1 MSNLATG
8 ATELMLAMQTP
19 TPKGYWGVPVLVWGA
34 PGTGKSTFIESL
46 QRDGFPVY
54 TMIASLHDPTD
65 FNGLPV
71 LHNGRMRFAPPEWV
85 YLFEEHGQGILFLDE
100 LTTAPPTVQAAL
112 LRLVLERKVGAH
124 SLPAG
129 VRIVAAANPPD
140 IAASGW
146 ELSPP
151 LANRFVHLN
160 WQLDGDTY
168 RRALEEGFAPPPA
181 LTTDPERHAAR
192 ALFWKQLVAGF
203 LKRNAGMAFT
213 QPAEDE
219 YAFATPR
226 SWDFAIALM
235 ATCDLHGYAPRP
247 GEQSPPNTQP
257 FVNLIKGAVGSGA
270 ATSFLQYLRQLR
282 IPDPE
287 AVLDGAAQVDPTL
300 REDELLVLFETM
312 SRLLQAMSADRTDE
326 ARLKSRTRRF
336 LEAAQVVAHVRKADS
351 IYTVFRRLIHG
362 DEKKEGKSKSDE
374 KPQEDKSGGW
384 LQRRLGEDEGLQPIL
399 RELGQHYEELTG
411 ILERLKPKG

>member
-1 MSNLATG
+1 
-8 ATELMLAMQTP
+8 MLALATP
-19 TPKGYWGVPVLVWGA
+19 TPKGYWGVPVLVWGM

-71 LHNGRMRFAPPEWV
+71 LHDGRMRFAPPDWV

-168 RRALEEGFAPPPA
+168 RRALEEGFQQATLLSTEPA
-181 LTTDPERHAAR
+181 RHAER
-192 ALFWKQLVAGF
+192 ELYWKQLVAGF
-203 LKRNAGMAFT
+203 LRRNPAMAFT

-219 YAFATPR
+219 YAYASPR

-257 FVNLIKGAVGSGA
+257 FVNLVKGAVGSGA
-270 ATSFLQYLRQLR
+270 ATSFLQYLRTLR

-287 AVLDGAAQVDPTL
+287 AVLDGNATVAPNL
-300 REDELLVLFETM
+300 REDELFILFNTM
-312 SRLLQAMSADRTDE
+312 ARILQAMPEDD
-326 ARLKSRTRRF
+326 ARLPSRTRRF
-336 LEAAQVVAHVRKADS
+336 LQAARTVTQARKADS
-351 IYTVFRRLIHG
+351 IYTTLRELVRA
-362 DEKKEGKSKSDE
+362 
-374 KPQEDKSGGW
+374 GW
-384 LQRRLGEDEGLQPIL
+384 LQRRLTQDAGLQPIL
-399 RELGQHYEELTG
+399 RELSTHYEELTT
-411 ILERLKPKG
+411 ILER

>member
-1 MSNLATG
+1 VSVFAEGT
-8 ATELMLAMQTP
+8 TELMLALATP
-19 TPKGYWGVPVLVWGA
+19 TPKGYWGVPVLVWGM

-71 LHNGRMRFAPPEWV
+71 LHDGRMRFAPPDWV

-168 RRALEEGFAPPPA
+168 RRALEEGFQQATLLSTEPA
-181 LTTDPERHAAR
+181 RHAER
-192 ALFWKQLVAGF
+192 ELYWKQLVAGF
-203 LKRNAGMAFT
+203 LRRNPAMAFT

-219 YAFATPR
+219 YAYASPR

-257 FVNLIKGAVGSGA
+257 FVNLVKGAVGSGA

-287 AVLDGAAQVDPTL
+287 AVLDGAARVDPNL
-300 REDELLVLFETM
+300 REDELFILFNTM
-312 SRLLQAMSADRTDE
+312 ARILQAMPEDD
-326 ARLKSRTRRF
+326 ARLPSRTRRF
-336 LEAAQVVAHVRKADS
+336 LQAARTVTQARKADS
-351 IYTVFRRLIHG
+351 IYTTLRELVRA
-362 DEKKEGKSKSDE
+362 
-374 KPQEDKSGGW
+374 GW
-384 LQRRLGEDEGLQPIL
+384 LQRRLTQDAGLQPIL
-399 RELGQHYEELTG
+399 RELSTHYEELTA
-411 ILERLKPKG
+411 ILER

>member
-1 MSNLATG
+1 MGVFAEGTTELLLALAT
-8 ATELMLAMQTP
+8 P
-19 TPKGYWGVPVLVWGA
+19 SPKGYWGIPVLVWGM

-46 QRDGFPVY
+46 QRDGFPIY

-71 LHNGRMRFAPPEWV
+71 LHDGRMRFAPPDWV

-168 RRALEEGFAPPPA
+168 RRALEEGFQQATLLSTEPA
-181 LTTDPERHAAR
+181 RHAER
-192 ALFWKQLVAGF
+192 ELYWKQLVAGF
-203 LKRNAGMAFT
+203 LRRNPAMAFT

-219 YAFATPR
+219 YAYASPR

-257 FVNLIKGAVGSGA
+257 FVNLVKGAVGSGA
-270 ATSFLQYLRQLR
+270 ATSFLQYLRTLR

-287 AVLDGAAQVDPTL
+287 AVLDGAAQVDPNL
-300 REDELLVLFETM
+300 REDELFILFNTM
-312 SRLLQAMSADRTDE
+312 ARILQAMPEDD
-326 ARLKSRTRRF
+326 ARLPSRTRRF
-336 LEAAQVVAHVRKADS
+336 LQAARTVTQARKADS
-351 IYTVFRRLIHG
+351 IYTTLRELVRA
-362 DEKKEGKSKSDE
+362 
-374 KPQEDKSGGW
+374 GW
-384 LQRRLGEDEGLQPIL
+384 LQRRLTQDAGLQPIL
-399 RELGQHYEELTG
+399 RELSTHYEELTT
-411 ILERLKPKG
+411 ILER

>member
-19 TPKGYWGVPVLVWGA
+19 TPKGYWGVPVLVWGT

-203 LKRNAGMAFT
+203 LKRNTGLAFT

-257 FVNLIKGAVGSGA
+257 FVNLVKGAVGSGA

-300 REDELLVLFETM
+300 REDELQVLFNAM
-312 SRLLQAMSADRTDE
+312 SGLLQAMPEDGADKE
-326 ARLKSRTRRF
+326 QLKARTRRF
-336 LEAAQVVAHVRKADS
+336 LEAAQVVTRGRKADS
-351 IYTVFRRLIHG
+351 VYTVFRKLIG
-362 DEKKEGKSKSDE
+362 EEPGGNK
-374 KPQEDKSGGW
+374 GW
-384 LQRRLGEDEGLQPIL
+384 LQHQIEQDPTLLPMM

-411 ILERLKPKG
+411 ILERLQSK

>member
-1 MSNLATG
+1 MDGKVLGRLIDA
-8 ATELMLAMQTP
+8 
-19 TPKGYWGVPVLVWGA
+19 GVPTLVWGA
-34 PGTGKSTFIESL
+34 PGVGKTAHIRALANKRRWLLVEI
-46 QRDGFPVY
+46 
-54 TMIASLHDPTD
+54 IASLHDPTD

-71 LHNGRMRFAPPEWV
+71 VQNGSVRFAPPDWV
-85 YLFEEHGQGILFLDE
+85 YLFEEQGRGILFLDE

-219 YAFATPR
+219 YAYATPR

-247 GEQSPPNTQP
+247 GQQSPPNTQP
-257 FVNLIKGAVGSGA
+257 FVNLVKGAVGSGA

-300 REDELLVLFETM
+300 REDELLVLFNAM
-312 SRLLQAMSADRTDE
+312 SHLLQKMSEDAKNEDAE
-326 ARLKSRTRRF
+326 NKERLKARTRRF
-336 LEAAQVVAHVRKADS
+336 LEAAQVVARARKADS
-351 IYTVFRRLIHG
+351 IYTVFRKLIR
-362 DEKKEGKSKSDE
+362 KEPVRKEPGGNK
-374 KPQEDKSGGW
+374 GW
-384 LQRRLGEDEGLQPIL
+384 LQQQIEQDATLLPMM

-411 ILERLKPKG
+411 ILERLQPKG

>member
-1 MSNLATG
+1 
-8 ATELMLAMQTP
+8 
-19 TPKGYWGVPVLVWGA
+19 
-34 PGTGKSTFIESL
+34 
-46 QRDGFPVY
+46 
-54 TMIASLHDPTD
+54 
-65 FNGLPV
+65 
-71 LHNGRMRFAPPEWV
+71 
-85 YLFEEHGQGILFLDE
+85 
-100 LTTAPPTVQAAL
+100 
-112 LRLVLERKVGAH
+112 VLERKVGAH

-203 LKRNAGMAFT
+203 LKRNTGLAFT

-219 YAFATPR
+219 YAYATPR

-247 GEQSPPNTQP
+247 GQQSPPNIQP
-257 FVNLIKGAVGSGA
+257 FVNLVKGAVGSGA

-300 REDELLVLFETM
+300 REDELLVLFNAM
-312 SRLLQAMSADRTDE
+312 SGLLQAMPEDGADKE
-326 ARLKSRTRRF
+326 QLKARTRRF

>member
-1 MSNLATG
+1 VSVFAEGT
-8 ATELMLAMQTP
+8 TELMLALATP
-19 TPKGYWGVPVLVWGA
+19 TPKGYWGVPVLVWGM

-71 LHNGRMRFAPPEWV
+71 LHDGRMRFAPPDWV

-168 RRALEEGFAPPPA
+168 RRALEEGFQQATLLSTEPA
-181 LTTDPERHAAR
+181 RHAER
-192 ALFWKQLVAGF
+192 ELYWKQLVAGF
-203 LKRNAGMAFT
+203 LRRNPAMAFT

-219 YAFATPR
+219 YAYASPR

-257 FVNLIKGAVGSGA
+257 FVNLVKGAVGSGA
-270 ATSFLQYLRQLR
+270 ATSFLQYLRKLR

-287 AVLDGAAQVDPTL
+287 AVLDGAAQVDPNL
-300 REDELLVLFETM
+300 REDELFILFNTM
-312 SRLLQAMSADRTDE
+312 ARILQAMPEDD
-326 ARLKSRTRRF
+326 ARLPSRTRRF
-336 LEAAQVVAHVRKADS
+336 LQAARTVTQARKADS
-351 IYTVFRRLIHG
+351 IYTTLRELVRA
-362 DEKKEGKSKSDE
+362 
-374 KPQEDKSGGW
+374 GW
-384 LQRRLGEDEGLQPIL
+384 LQRRLTQDAGLQPIL
-399 RELGQHYEELTG
+399 RELSTHYEELTT
-411 ILERLKPKG
+411 ILER

>member
-1 MSNLATG
+1 VSVFAEGT
-8 ATELMLAMQTP
+8 TELMLALATP
-19 TPKGYWGVPVLVWGA
+19 TPKGYWGVPVLVWGM

-71 LHNGRMRFAPPEWV
+71 LHDGRMRFAPPDWV

-160 WQLDGDTY
+160 WRLDGDTY
-168 RRALEEGFAPPPA
+168 RRALEEGFQQATLLSTEPA
-181 LTTDPERHAAR
+181 RHAER
-192 ALFWKQLVAGF
+192 ELYWKQLVAGF
-203 LKRNAGMAFT
+203 LRRNPAMAFT

-219 YAFATPR
+219 YAYASPR

-257 FVNLIKGAVGSGA
+257 FVNLVKGAVGSGA
-270 ATSFLQYLRQLR
+270 ATSFLQYLRKLR

-300 REDELLVLFETM
+300 REDELFILFNTM
-312 SRLLQAMSADRTDE
+312 ARILQAMPEDD
-326 ARLKSRTRRF
+326 ARLPSRTRRF
-336 LEAAQVVAHVRKADS
+336 LQAARTVTQARKADS
-351 IYTVFRRLIHG
+351 IYTTLRELVRA
-362 DEKKEGKSKSDE
+362 
-374 KPQEDKSGGW
+374 GW
-384 LQRRLGEDEGLQPIL
+384 LQRRLTQDAGLQPIL
-399 RELGQHYEELTG
+399 RELSTHYEELTT
-411 ILERLKPKG
+411 ILERR

>member
-8 ATELMLAMQTP
+8 ALELMLAMQTP
-19 TPKGYWGVPVLVWGA
+19 TPKGYWGVPVLVWGT

-151 LANRFVHLN
+151 LANYCTSVPCLAGIRLN
-160 WQLDGDTY
+160 M
-168 RRALEEGFAPPPA
+168 E
-181 LTTDPERHAAR
+181 
-192 ALFWKQLVAGF
+192 
-203 LKRNAGMAFT
+203 
-213 QPAEDE
+213 
-219 YAFATPR
+219 
-226 SWDFAIALM
+226 
-235 ATCDLHGYAPRP
+235 
-247 GEQSPPNTQP
+247 
-257 FVNLIKGAVGSGA
+257 
-270 ATSFLQYLRQLR
+270 
-282 IPDPE
+282 
-287 AVLDGAAQVDPTL
+287 
-300 REDELLVLFETM
+300 
-312 SRLLQAMSADRTDE
+312 
-326 ARLKSRTRRF
+326 
-336 LEAAQVVAHVRKADS
+336 
-351 IYTVFRRLIHG
+351 
-362 DEKKEGKSKSDE
+362 
-374 KPQEDKSGGW
+374 
-384 LQRRLGEDEGLQPIL
+384 
-399 RELGQHYEELTG
+399 
-411 ILERLKPKG
+411 

>member
-19 TPKGYWGVPVLVWGA
+19 TPKGYWGVPVLVWGT

-219 YAFATPR
+219 YAYATPR

-247 GEQSPPNTQP
+247 GR
-257 FVNLIKGAVGSGA
+257 AVAPQHPAVCEPRQRRGRLGRGDQLPAVPAPTAHPRPRSGA
-270 ATSFLQYLRQLR
+270 GRRGAGRPHPARGRAACAVRTRCRVCCKQCRQT
-282 IPDPE
+282 D
-287 AVLDGAAQVDPTL
+287 
-300 REDELLVLFETM
+300 
-312 SRLLQAMSADRTDE
+312 SADKE
-326 ARLKSRTRRF
+326 RLKSRTRRF
-336 LEAAQVVAHVRKADS
+336 LEAAQVVAR
-351 IYTVFRRLIHG
+351 G
-362 DEKKEGKSKSDE
+362 
-374 KPQEDKSGGW
+374 PQGG
-384 LQRRLGEDEGLQPIL
+384 
-399 RELGQHYEELTG
+399 
-411 ILERLKPKG
+411 